1 MKKLFKFATLG
12 TVLLVSMFF
21 AGCKSINALS
31 LRGYEYKMD
40 SITPSGSGSSPVH
53 DISPQPQTFYEDY
66 STLKF
71 TGDRTV
77 VWKIEGNSYEGS
89 YEINEGDSTV
99 QIATNGPSATFSYTG
114 KGKTL
119 TTRLNNLGRSYTA
132 DGREPYTVVYKV
144 KGKL

>member
-31 LRGYEYKMD
+31 LKGYEYKMD
-40 SITPSGSGSSPVH
+40 SITPSGTGSSPVH
-53 DISPQPQTFYEDY
+53 DISPQPHTYYEDY

-71 TGDRTV
+71 TGDRSV
-77 VWKIEGNSYEGS
+77 IWQIEGNSDEGT
-89 YEINEGDSTV
+89 YEINETSETV
-99 QIATNGPSATFSYTG
+99 QITINGTTTTFSYTG

-119 TTRLNNLGRSYTA
+119 TTSLNNLGMSYTA
-132 DGREPYTVVYKV
+132 DGRQPYTVVYKI